1 MITDRRALIQTN
13 RRRLLLGGASGAAAV
28 TFGLSTPARSQTIR
42 GTARIV
48 IGVPPGTPLDAMARL
63 LAEQMKPYAASTVLD
78 VRPGAGYR
86 LALEAAKNSPP
97 DGSVMVL
104 APAGP
109 MTLYPHI
116 YKSLN
121 YNPQQDFAPV
131 STLYTTASI
140 LAIGPMVPDSV
151 RTLAD
156 FIGWCRS
163 NSKQAAFGTPG
174 GGSPMHFIGVTLA
187 RQAGF
192 EFVHVPYQG
201 SAPAIQNVLGGQIAS
216 AIGPVGSFVPHVQS
230 SARRGLAIS
239 GARRGTVLPN
249 VPTFSEAGYPTLELA
264 EWFGIL
270 LPAKTPAEIIN
281 DLNGVIRTALRS
293 KEVAT
298 LATNFAMETAGSSPT
313 EFAQLIKADTDQWAP
328 IVKASGFTPL
338 D

>member
-1 MITDRRALIQTN
+1 M
-13 RRRLLLGGASGAAAV
+13 LGAASGV
-28 TFGLSTPARSQTIR
+28 LSLGLWTPARSQSIR
-42 GTARIV
+42 SAARIL

-63 LAEQMKPYAASTVLD
+63 LAEQMKGYATSTILD

-121 YNPQQDFAPV
+121 YRPQQDFSPV

-174 GGSPMHFIGVTLA
+174 GGSPMHFMGVTLA

-230 SARRGLAIS
+230 GALRGLAIS
-239 GARRGTVLPN
+239 GARRGMVLPN
-249 VPTFSEAGYPTLELA
+249 VPTFSEAGYPTLALA

-270 LPAKTPAEIIN
+270 LPAKTPADVVSE
-281 DLNGVIRTALRS
+281 LNGVIRTALKSR
-293 KEVAT
+293 EVAT
-298 LATNFAMETAGSSPT
+298 LATNFAMEVAGSSPS
-313 EFAQLIKADTDQWAP
+313 EFAQLIKADTDRWAP
-328 IVKASGFTPL
+328 IVTASGFTPL